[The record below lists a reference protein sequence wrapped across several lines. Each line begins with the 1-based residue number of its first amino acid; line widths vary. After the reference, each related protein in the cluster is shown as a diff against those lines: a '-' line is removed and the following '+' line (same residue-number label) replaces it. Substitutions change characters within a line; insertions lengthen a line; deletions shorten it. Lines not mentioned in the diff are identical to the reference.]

1 MISEPR
7 LLRVLVALLVFVL
20 VACDREAPP
29 VFAPLP
35 SGAVVL
41 VVGDSLVAGTGA
53 SRDAAWPEV
62 VAQRSGWEVVNA
74 GVPGDTSAGVRARL
88 PALIEDHRPDAVI
101 IAIGGNDFLR
111 NVPAAETRT
120 NLDAIVRESR
130 AASRYVA
137 VVAIPAPSVE
147 RAALGRLSDHEMYA
161 ELARE
166 HELALVPSA
175 VSKVLSRPELRSD
188 RIHANAQGYARIAE
202 NVLDALTAQG
212 WRHR

>member
-1 MISEPR
+1 MMSEPR
-7 LLRVLVALLVFVL
+7 LLRVLVTLLVFVL
-20 VACDREAPP
+20 VACGREAPP
-29 VFAPLP
+29 VFTPLP

-62 VAQRSGWEVVNA
+62 MAQRSGWEVVNA
-74 GVPGDTSAGVRARL
+74 GVPGDTTAGVRARL
-88 PALIEDHRPDAVI
+88 PALIEDYRPDALI

-111 NVPAAETRT
+111 NVPSEETRA

-130 AASRYVA
+130 AASRHVA
-137 VVAIPAPSVE
+137 VVAIPAVSAG
-147 RAALGRLSDHEMYA
+147 RAVLGRLSDHELYA

-166 HELALVPSA
+166 HELALVSSA
-175 VSKVLSRPELRSD
+175 VSEVLSRPELRSD

-202 NVLDALTAQG
+202 NVLEALIAQG
-212 WRHR
+212 WYRR